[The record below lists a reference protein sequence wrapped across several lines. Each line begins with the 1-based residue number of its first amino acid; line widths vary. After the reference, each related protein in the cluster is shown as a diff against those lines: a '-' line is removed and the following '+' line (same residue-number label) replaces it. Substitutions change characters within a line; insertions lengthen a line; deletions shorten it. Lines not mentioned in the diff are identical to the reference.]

1 MLLIVGLTAS
11 IVHILHLT
19 FPSNKTMT
27 KIDTLGQLIVD
38 EMRRVFPQPPP
49 STPTPA
55 EIKVRFN
62 DRDLE
67 PQTLSPVADPI
78 VAQNS
83 SAQAAF
89 SAASVVGKA
98 VPIAIAMLIAFG
110 GCGPSARHQALTAA
124 VATVTA
130 SETALMTYNHQH
142 EIEIASN
149 QSISPEQRHE
159 KLIAYR
165 ATRDKVEFAI
175 DLAWRALGIAG
186 PLNDDTSLI
195 NVKLAV
201 SQVVSVVATFIHGG
215 AQ

>member
-38 EMRRVFPQPPP
+38 ELRRVFPQPPP

-55 EIKVRFN
+55 EIR
-62 DRDLE
+62 
-67 PQTLSPVADPI
+67 TLAPVADPI
-78 VAQNS
+78 VAQNP

-89 SAASVVGKA
+89 SAASVADKV
-98 VPIAIAMLIAFG
+98 VPIAIAMLIVFG

-130 SETALMTYNHQH
+130 SETALMAYNHQH
-142 EIEIASN
+142 EIEIASD
-149 QSISPEQRHE
+149 QSIPSEQRRE

-186 PLNDDTSLI
+186 PLNDNISLV

-215 AQ
+215 AR